1 MAARSSE
8 RMKLLIPLALSLA
21 SLGFF
26 IPSRDILAAMF
37 QQPESRVWLE
47 LNIVDGKTSR
57 PIRKATVQL
66 MSPFDEPDETPNDDE
81 NHVNPAP
88 GFEIDNAAAKP
99 MFTDDRGI
107 VTLLPDFDIGDTV
120 NTLRTGSRVKTAGW
134 RVKVSA
140 PGYQPYTSPLFE
152 YTGDQVDTDSPQLI
166 PARVRLDRLKPHSKE
181 EPRYET
187 FVRRELWEF
196 FSLGLYQDKYY
207 SLLSCPKIC
216 SEHTPWFETF
226 RGRVENQDG
235 RLLLSNDS
243 QEKIKRQDGEEF
255 NAFIANLTRVRWG
268 DRRYLIPDK
277 QLLAFCNTVNQGE
290 EPRDSDWGEFYM
302 GEGHEKI
309 KVSGLPDLPK
319 PWNQYV
325 LEAPVRGK
333 VVEYLPDMMA
343 RVDIGRKDGLRAGME
358 LVPSE
363 EEFFSDQEIVT
374 LEEAH
379 ATIKPKYPEG
389 NYRAIRVGD
398 LVSTRRAPRKRAQ
411 VR

>member
-1 MAARSSE
+1 
-8 RMKLLIPLALSLA
+8 MKLLIPMALSLA

-26 IPSRDILAAMF
+26 IPSRDILAAMT

-47 LNIVDGKTSR
+47 FNVVDGKTSR

-66 MSPFDEPDETPNDDE
+66 MSPFDEPDEMPNDDE
-81 NHVNPAP
+81 KGLKPAP
-88 GFEIDNAAAKP
+88 GLEIDNAAAKP

-107 VTLLPDFDIGDTV
+107 VTLLPDFDIGDTI

-140 PGYQPYTSPLFE
+140 RGYQPYTSPLFE
-152 YTGDQVDTDSPQLI
+152 YTGDQVDTDSPQLF
-166 PARVRLDRLKPHSKE
+166 PARIRLNQVRPLSKE

-187 FVRRELWEF
+187 FVRKEWAF
-196 FSLGLYQDKYY
+196 VFSFVFYQDNYY
-207 SLLSCPKIC
+207 SLLSCPKLC

-235 RLLLSNDS
+235 RLLLSNES

-255 NAFIANLTRVRWG
+255 NTFIANLTRVKWG
-268 DRRYLIPDK
+268 DRRYLVPDK
-277 QLLAFCNTVNQGE
+277 QLLQFCNAVNQGA
-290 EPRDSDWGEFYM
+290 EPRDSDRGEFYM

-319 PWNQYV
+319 PWNEYV

-333 VVEYLPDMMA
+333 VIEYLPDPMA

-358 LVPSE
+358 LVPAE

-374 LEEAH
+374 VEETH

-398 LVSTRRAPRKRAQ
+398 LLTTRRPPKKRAKA
-411 VR
+411 